1 MDFCF
6 QSLLLRFGFHS
17 HANKAHA
24 IKADSR
30 LAPQGGLLLS
40 ELALADRIS
49 YAPRW
54 KVALRLPF
62 SLRIRVSMS

>member
-1 MDFCF
+1 MGFCF

-40 ELALADRIS
+40 ELALADRMS
-49 YAPRW
+49 YT
-54 KVALRLPF
+54 
-62 SLRIRVSMS
+62 SLC